1 MNALIKE
8 PEFMIPSN
16 RLALFD
22 LDHTLL
28 PLDSDYQWADFL
40 ARTGRAGDPAEAQA
54 RNEELMERYNAG
66 QLTAEQ
72 SAEFML
78 GLLARASLP
87 ELASWH
93 EQFMAEIIRPAIR
106 ENAIE
111 LVQKH
116 LIRGDLCAIVTAT
129 NDFVTAPIARAF
141 GIPHLIATIAEMER
155 GRYTGRI
162 EGVPSFQAG
171 KIVRVDDW
179 LAGMTLKRDDFEEV
193 YFYSDSPNDL
203 PLLEVV
209 SHPIATNPSPALRE
223 VALERGW
230 EVLDLFQEMQ
240 DAKS

>member
-1 MNALIKE
+1 MTT
-8 PEFMIPSN
+8 PT

-78 GLLARASLP
+78 GLLTRASQP
-87 ELASWH
+87 ELAQWH
-93 EQFMAEIIRPAIR
+93 EDFMAEVIRPAIR
-106 ENAIE
+106 DNAIA
-111 LVQKH
+111 LVQEH
-116 LIRGDLCAIVTAT
+116 MTRGDLCAIVTAT

-141 GIPHLIATIAEMER
+141 GIPHLIATIAETR
-155 GRYTGRI
+155 LGRYTGRI
-162 EGVPSFQAG
+162 QGVPSFQAG
-171 KIVRVDDW
+171 KIVRVDEW
-179 LAGMTLKRDDFEEV
+179 LAGMGLARDAFQEV

-223 VALERGW
+223 IALQRGW
-230 EVLDLFQEMQ
+230 KVLDLFQEMQ

>member
-1 MNALIKE
+1 MTH
-8 PEFMIPSN
+8 PT

-66 QLTAEQ
+66 ELTAEQ

-78 GLLARASLP
+78 GLLARATLP
-87 ELASWH
+87 ELARWH
-93 EQFMAEIIRPAIR
+93 EEFMAEVIRPAIR
-106 ENAIE
+106 DNAVQ
-111 LVQKH
+111 LVQDH
-116 LIRGDLCAIVTAT
+116 LTRGDLCAIVTAT

-141 GIPHLIATIAEMER
+141 GIPHLIATVAQMER

-162 EGVPSFQAG
+162 QGVPSFQAG
-171 KIVRVDDW
+171 KITRVDDW
-179 LAGMTLKRDDFEEV
+179 LRSMNLSRDTFDEV

-203 PLLEVV
+203 PLLEAV
-209 SHPIATNPSPALRE
+209 SHPIATNPSPRLRSIAE
-223 VALERGW
+223 EKGW
-230 EVLDLFQEMQ
+230 KIIDFFQELQ
-240 DAKS
+240 DDKS

>member
-1 MNALIKE
+1 MTT
-8 PEFMIPSN
+8 PT

-66 QLTAEQ
+66 DLTAEQ

-78 GLLARASLP
+78 GLLARASVP
-87 ELASWH
+87 ELAAWH
-93 EQFMAEIIRPAIR
+93 EVFMAEVIRPAIR
-106 ENAIE
+106 DNAID
-111 LVQKH
+111 LVQNH
-116 LIRGDLCAIVTAT
+116 MARDDLCAIVTAT

-141 GIPHLIATIAEMER
+141 GIPHLIATNAELR
-155 GRYTGRI
+155 NGRYTGRI

-171 KIVRVDDW
+171 KIVRVDEW
-179 LAGMTLKRDDFEEV
+179 LRGKGLTRDDFAETW
-193 YFYSDSPNDL
+193 FYSDSPNDL

-209 SHPIATNPSPALRE
+209 SHPVATNPSATLRQI
-223 VALERGW
+223 AQQRGW
-230 EVLDLFQEMQ
+230 RVLDLFLEMQ

>member
-1 MNALIKE
+1 MTH
-8 PEFMIPSN
+8 PT

-40 ARTGRAGDPAEAQA
+40 ARTGRAGDPAEAQR

-66 QLTAEQ
+66 RLTAEQ

-78 GLLARASLP
+78 GLLARASMP
-87 ELASWH
+87 ELAQWH
-93 EQFMAEIIRPAIR
+93 EAFMAEVVRPAIR
-106 ENAIE
+106 DNAIE
-111 LVQKH
+111 LVQDH
-116 LIRGDLCAIVTAT
+116 MAQGDLCAIVTAT

-141 GIPHLIATIAEMER
+141 GIPHLIATVAETHR

-162 EGVPSFQAG
+162 QGVPSFQAG
-171 KIVRVDDW
+171 KIVRVDAW
-179 LAGMTLKRDDFEEV
+179 LAGMGLSRESFQETW
-193 YFYSDSPNDL
+193 FYSDSPNDL

-209 SHPIATNPSPALRE
+209 SHPIATNPSPVLRTT
-223 VALERGW
+223 ARDRGW
-230 EVLDLFQEMQ
+230 EVLDLFKEMQ

>member
-1 MNALIKE
+1 MTSSK
-8 PEFMIPSN
+8 
-16 RLALFD
+16 RLVLFD

-40 ARTGRAGDPAEAQA
+40 ARTGRAGDPAEAQR

-66 QLTAEQ
+66 ELTAEQ

-87 ELASWH
+87 DLALWH
-93 EQFMAEIIRPAIR
+93 EAFMCEVIRPAIR
-106 ENAIE
+106 DNAVE
-111 LVQKH
+111 LVQQH
-116 LIRGDLCAIVTAT
+116 MTRGDLCAIVTAT

-141 GIPHLIATIAEMER
+141 GIPHLIATNAELR
-155 GRYTGRI
+155 NGRYTGRM

-171 KIVRVDDW
+171 KIVRVDEW
-179 LAGMTLKRDDFEEV
+179 LRGMGLTRDDFAETW
-193 YFYSDSPNDL
+193 FYSDSPNDL

-209 SHPIATNPSPALRE
+209 SHPVATNPSATLRE
-223 VALERGW
+223 IAQQRGW
-230 EVLDLFQEMQ
+230 RVLDLFLEMQ

>member
-1 MNALIKE
+1 MTT
-8 PEFMIPSN
+8 PT

-40 ARTGRAGDPAEAQA
+40 ARTGRAGDPAQAQA

-78 GLLARASLP
+78 GLLAGASAP
-87 ELASWH
+87 DLARWH
-93 EQFMAEIIRPAIR
+93 EEFMAEVIRPAIR
-106 ENAIE
+106 DNAIE
-111 LVQKH
+111 LVQEH
-116 LIRGDLCAIVTAT
+116 MARGDLCAIVTAT

-141 GIPHLIATIAEMER
+141 GIPHLIATIAEQQL

-162 EGVPSFQAG
+162 QGVPSFQAG
-171 KIVRVDDW
+171 KIVRVDEW
-179 LAGMTLKRDDFEEV
+179 LSAMSMQRSDFQET

-209 SHPIATNPSPALRE
+209 SHPIATNPSPVLRE
-223 VALERGW
+223 IAHDRGW
-230 EVLDLFQEMQ
+230 KVLDLFEEMH